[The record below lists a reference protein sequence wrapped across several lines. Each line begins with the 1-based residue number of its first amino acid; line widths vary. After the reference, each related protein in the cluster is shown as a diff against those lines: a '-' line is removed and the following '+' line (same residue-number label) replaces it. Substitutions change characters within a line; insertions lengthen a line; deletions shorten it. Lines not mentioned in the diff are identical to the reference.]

1 MNFSSCQ
8 LTVLVNP
15 AWLNVS
21 TFFGAFCK
29 TNQHNWFVHESTVIS
44 NIDYKFRPTPS
55 GHPLGVTGLPLKTGF
70 TEEGYYKICKKNTI

>member
-1 MNFSSCQ
+1 M
-8 LTVLVNP
+8 
-15 AWLNVS
+15 
-21 TFFGAFCK
+21 
-29 TNQHNWFVHESTVIS
+29 HESTVIS